1 MEVSDWTLK
10 TLWPIK
16 KSFLRLEVKTK
27 PWWQDHT
34 RWKGLKCQKVLE
46 VQFVQGHVCCAFGKM
61 WMINDLN
68 QQVLHQQQ
76 HPHDAE
82 MERRL
87 SLQQQSQHQVS
98 QLSNGGGG
106 YQQLHTVHSSPNMLQ
121 TAVNSISQQPQPHSA
136 PIVVQSPP
144 GSMTNIFKTLR
155 TPYLAVRNTQ
165 LTSNQ
170 YPKRIYHRNDSSL

>member
-1 MEVSDWTLK
+1 
-10 TLWPIK
+10 
-16 KSFLRLEVKTK
+16 
-27 PWWQDHT
+27 
-34 RWKGLKCQKVLE
+34 
-46 VQFVQGHVCCAFGKM
+46 
-61 WMINDLN
+61 MINDLN

-144 GSMTNIFKTLR
+144 GMTNIFKTLR
-155 TPYLAVRNTQ
+155 TPGLAVTNTQ
-165 LTSNQ
+165 LTSDQ
-170 YPKRIYHRNDSSL
+170 FPKRIYLRNDSRGCLGTSVTTKPMLSIMTNYLLTKICDVTKGLFI

>member
-1 MEVSDWTLK
+1 
-10 TLWPIK
+10 
-16 KSFLRLEVKTK
+16 
-27 PWWQDHT
+27 
-34 RWKGLKCQKVLE
+34 
-46 VQFVQGHVCCAFGKM
+46 
-61 WMINDLN
+61 MINDLN

-121 TAVNSISQQPQPHSA
+121 TAVNSISQQPHSA

-144 GSMTNIFKTLR
+144 GMTNIFKTLR
-155 TPYLAVRNTQ
+155 TPGLAVRNTP
-165 LTSNQ
+165 LTNI
-170 YPKRIYHRNDSSL
+170 PKEYLRNDSKGCLGTSVTTKPMLSIVTKLPFHFVGVKDNFFLQICSAHCGQGDR

>member
-1 MEVSDWTLK
+1 
-10 TLWPIK
+10 
-16 KSFLRLEVKTK
+16 
-27 PWWQDHT
+27 
-34 RWKGLKCQKVLE
+34 
-46 VQFVQGHVCCAFGKM
+46 
-61 WMINDLN
+61 MINDLN
-68 QQVLHQQQ
+68 PQALHQQQ

-144 GSMTNIFKTLR
+144 GMTDIFKTLR
-155 TPYLAVRNTQ
+155 TPGLAVTNTQ
-165 LTSNQ
+165 LTSDQ
-170 YPKRIYHRNDSSL
+170 FPKRIYLRNDSRGCLGTSVTTKPMLSIVTKLPFHFVGVKDNFFLQICSAHCGQGDR

>member
-1 MEVSDWTLK
+1 
-10 TLWPIK
+10 
-16 KSFLRLEVKTK
+16 
-27 PWWQDHT
+27 
-34 RWKGLKCQKVLE
+34 
-46 VQFVQGHVCCAFGKM
+46 
-61 WMINDLN
+61 MINDLN

-121 TAVNSISQQPQPHSA
+121 TAVNSISQQPHSA

-144 GSMTNIFKTLR
+144 GMTNIFKTLR
-155 TPYLAVRNTQ
+155 TTGLAVRNTP
-165 LTSNQ
+165 LTNV
-170 YPKRIYHRNDSSL
+170 PK